1 VAMATVNA
9 CRGAVGD
16 PARPLEELVGDG
28 TISYVPMPDALSGKY
43 QSFTQAD
50 LARLRAA
57 GYDARMLPVEEG
69 VRRYVESLIS
79 DDRVSS

>member
-1 VAMATVNA
+1 MATVNA

-16 PARPLEELVGDG
+16 PPRSLEELVGDG

-57 GYDARMLPVEEG
+57 GYDARMLPVEAG

-79 DDRVSS
+79 DDDVPS